1 MNEKQRM
8 DLALWR
14 LGVLGPLA
22 SAELEHGDV
31 VRLCREA
38 ARRCYRRPDGR
49 YVELKPRTIEGWH
62 HAYRRSGLDGL
73 KPKGRTDAGCS
84 RAIAPGIAERLVA
97 IKRENPRRSIRRI
110 IRMLERDGAV
120 RRKELKRSTVH
131 RLLQSHGI
139 GGRPRRVDETER
151 RAFRHR
157 YAGDCW
163 MADVMHGPPAL
174 DDRGRPRKSY
184 LHGFV
189 DSAVRLATGCTFRFG
204 ERAVDFESVLKEA
217 IRKHGVPRTL
227 MVDNGAAQISD
238 SLRLVCG
245 ELGIHLVHCKPYDAA
260 AKGGIERFFRT
271 WRAEIGD
278 ELPDAPPTLAELNAK
293 TWAWLSTEYHRR
305 THAGTGRVPL
315 DHWLEQTGRL
325 RPAPAGDILDRVF
338 LHRES
343 RQVRRDGTIRFRGH
357 YLEVRGELASGKVEL
372 RFDPGI
378 DFDPEDPT
386 TWPAAYVDGEFACD
400 TVVLDRIANSAR
412 RRRRLPKP
420 AEAAPVEPTGID
432 PLRQMADEQARLGR
446 PPADPG
452 SDRDGKEG

>member
-14 LGVLGPLA
+14 LGVLGPLV
-22 SAELEHGDV
+22 SAELEQGDI

-38 ARRCYRRPDGR
+38 SQRCYRRPDGR

-62 HAYRRSGLDGL
+62 YAYRSSGLDGL
-73 KPKGRTDAGCS
+73 KPKGRTDLGRS

-97 IKRENPRRSIRRI
+97 LKRENPRRSIRRI

-131 RLLQSHGI
+131 RLLQSHGVS
-139 GGRPRRVDETER
+139 GRPRRVNETER

-163 MADVMHGPPAL
+163 MGDVMHGPKAL
-174 DDRGRPRKSY
+174 DTRGRARKSY

-189 DSAVRLATGCTFRFG
+189 DSAVRLASGCTFRFG

-217 IRKHGVPRTL
+217 IRKHGVPRVL
-227 MVDNGAAQISD
+227 MLDNGAAQISD
-238 SLRLVCG
+238 SLRLICG

-260 AKGGIERFFRT
+260 AKAGVERFFKS
-271 WRAEIGD
+271 WRAEVGD
-278 ELPDAPPTLAELNAK
+278 ELPDDPLPLSELNAK

-305 THAGTGRVPL
+305 PHAGTERVPME
-315 DHWLEQTGRL
+315 HWLEQTHRL
-325 RPAPAGDILDRVF
+325 RPAPSIDALNSIF
-338 LHRES
+338 LHREV
-343 RQVRRDGTIRFRGH
+343 RRVRRDGTVRYRGH

-372 RFDPGI
+372 RFDPSI
-378 DFDPEDPT
+378 DFNPEDPT

-400 TVVLDRIANSAR
+400 TVLLDREANSAR
-412 RRRRLPKP
+412 RRKRLPKP
-420 AEAAPVEPTGID
+420 TDQPEVEPTGID
-432 PLRQMADEQARLGR
+432 PLQQMADEQARLNRR
-446 PPADPG
+446 PVDQHPD
-452 SDRDGKEG
+452 SDKEE